1 MFPSGYSSS
10 HSYQFLH
17 ILSILLIVC
26 VVFFIISALPASI
39 QKYLTVVSFLY
50 WLMMS
55 SIFFMFTRHLYIFL
69 GAICIEIFCFN
80 WITLSYYWDLRVLYI
95 FCVQIL
101 YQICDLKIFLL
112 FIACLFISLMS
123 FEVKMFLKLIQCNW
137 TICCFWAWFWYCL

>member
-1 MFPSGYSSS
+1 MNICMHIFMWTYVFMSHVHGIKLFGLYGKFLFNFLRKYQTMFPSGYSSS

-80 WITLSYYWDLRVLYI
+80 WITLSYY
-95 FCVQIL
+95 
-101 YQICDLKIFLL
+101 
-112 FIACLFISLMS
+112 
-123 FEVKMFLKLIQCNW
+123 
-137 TICCFWAWFWYCL
+137 